1 MKYLSILLVL
11 FFITSLSLA
20 QEKYG
25 NEITL
30 SNKTEIS
37 EIKSAPEEYLG
48 EKVLVEGKILS
59 VCQNMGCWMEIAD
72 EKGEKIRV
80 KVKDGEII
88 FPKDGAGRTALVEGE
103 IYKIELDEEEAK
115 DFYEHMAEESNQE
128 FDPSTIT
135 GPVTIYQIKGS
146 GAVIN

>member
-1 MKYLSILLVL
+1 
-11 FFITSLSLA
+11 
-20 QEKYG
+20 G

-30 SNKTEIS
+30 SKKTEIS

-72 EKGEKIRV
+72 ENGEKIRV
-80 KVKDGEII
+80 KVKDGEIV
-88 FPKDGAGRTALVEGE
+88 FPKDGAGKTALVEGE
-103 IYKIELDEEEAK
+103 VYKIELDEEEAK
-115 DFYEHMAEESNQE
+115 AFYEHMAEESNQE
-128 FDPSTIT
+128 FDPSTVD
-135 GPVTIYQIKGS
+135 GPVTIYQVKGA